1 VALVMSAQK
10 VEHYEIASYGSL
22 RALAQTC
29 GLTEIAQ
36 LLEQTLDEEK
46 ATDEK
51 LNKIAEGEINAKAL
65 KAA

>member
-1 VALVMSAQK
+1 M
-10 VEHYEIASYGSL
+10 
-22 RALAQTC
+22 
-29 GLTEIAQ
+29 TEIAQ

-65 KAA
+65 KAADPG